1 VAWNVYHTRF
11 LKYDNAEHKMP
22 RRYLPGDFIPFLFA
36 NSVCTNRNTSINTFQ
51 NINPPDHPSDRII
64 SLFPSNGS
72 YWDSCE
78 TCQDHIC
85 PIPYGCYNKA

>member
-1 VAWNVYHTRF
+1 MAWNVYHTRF
-11 LKYDNAEHKMP
+11 LPNMMTLSMNATKIFTE
-22 RRYLPGDFIPFLFA
+22 DFIPFLFA

-64 SLFPSNGS
+64 SLFPSNRS

-85 PIPYGCYNKA
+85 PIPYGCYNKG